1 MISKPHPP
9 LCYYDFFLIHD
20 LISSVNP
27 LHVLGVDDNLSDEE
41 ETAPEKRLRL
51 AKEYLA
57 ELEEQGLKTSQSG
70 FLHVHN
76 FFLLTERDDKD
87 TVDYDA
93 IAHRL
98 KDEVVCVTIYRTLP
112 V

>member
-70 FLHVHN
+70 FLDVYN
-76 FFLLTERDDKD
+76 FFT
-87 TVDYDA
+87 
-93 IAHRL
+93 HR
-98 KDEVVCVTIYRTLP
+98 KR
-112 V
+112 